1 MLAKYIVDWLAT
13 LSSTLSHA
21 VLRRA
26 WVNLRITFT
35 SISVASLFRPG
46 RGHGGEC
53 ADSGERGRQAK
64 TACSCAAGRCWAGD
78 GPPGRS
84 GRSRKQTGSSNCHS
98 EGAGLDL
105 KPHLCDSVSGVS
117 FLFDCGRGFGAK
129 LVVPNS
135 ASNRQPEAR
144 SPRPQFA
151 GRRVALTIRYCLDG
165 WAWSGDPSVFGPGV
179 P

>member
-1 MLAKYIVDWLAT
+1 MLYLHELGSICGQLLPPYQWHHCFGLAAAT
-13 LSSTLSHA
+13 
-21 VLRRA
+21 
-26 WVNLRITFT
+26 
-35 SISVASLFRPG
+35 VANAPILAS
-46 RGHGGEC
+46 
-53 ADSGERGRQAK
+53 
-64 TACSCAAGRCWAGD
+64 AAGTQKLHAAVRPDGAG
-78 GPPGRS
+78 PAMGRRV
-84 GRSRKQTGSSNCHS
+84 GLAGAKQTGSSNCHS
-98 EGAGLDL
+98 KGAGLDL

-151 GRRVALTIRYCLDG
+151 GRRVALTIRCCLDG